1 MCGLMATGVQ
11 ELEPTLAVVGAGAI
25 ELAGAR
31 APQISDS
38 RGTGAQQNLWGTCN
52 CTKRPQ
58 ILGPNIR
65 QHGMTLGQPNF
76 AR

>member
-11 ELEPTLAVVGAGAI
+11 ELEPTLAVIGAGAM

-38 RGTGAQQNLWGTCN
+38 RGTTEFMGHLQLYEASPKFWD
-52 CTKRPQ
+52 
-58 ILGPNIR
+58 PNIR